1 MAKLKQA
8 VGKWVCGDE
17 FWDRQAEIELFVER
31 VEAGGHLLLVA
42 QRRMGKTSLMREVAR
57 RLQDRYICLF
67 VDLQKAKGG
76 PDAVVELGL
85 AVHPHESLWQKARGA
100 MGSACTKAL
109 DRIEKIGGDEIAVT
123 LRAGVT
129 AGDWVSKADRLLATI
144 ATAGKPVL
152 LLLDEVPILV
162 NRLLR
167 GEDGA
172 VTAEGRR
179 LADEFLSWL
188 RDNSIRHQGTI
199 RIVLSGSIG
208 LEPVL
213 HQAGLS
219 ATINTFEP
227 FELKPWD
234 DSVARGCLQ
243 ALANQYD
250 LELDEEVAVEMVGR
264 LGCCIPHHV
273 QLFFAQLRYWCIRTE
288 RAKPVL
294 ADVDVVYQEDMLG
307 SRGHAE
313 LTHYEERLRL
323 ALGAEAFPLAL
334 EMLTEASVTR
344 CLTREALDALQ
355 AGYALREE
363 PASEAEKRILWIL
376 EHDGYLKP
384 NEEGYVFVSTLLR
397 DWWRRRHG
405 SNYTP
410 VLKRKV

>member
-1 MAKLKQA
+1 MGKLKQA

-17 FWDRQAEIELFVER
+17 FWDREADVELFIER

-57 RLQDRYICLF
+57 RLQDSYICLF

-85 AVHPHESLWQKARGA
+85 AVHPHKSLWQKARGA
-100 MGSACTKAL
+100 LGSACTKAL

-129 AGDWVSKADRLLATI
+129 AGDWASKADRLLATI
-144 ATAGKPVL
+144 AAAGTPVL
-152 LLLDEVPILV
+152 LLLDEVPIMV

-167 GEDGA
+167 GRDGA
-172 VTAEGRR
+172 VTAEGKR

-188 RDNSIRHQGTI
+188 RQNSIRHQGTI
-199 RIVLSGSIG
+199 RMVLSGSIG

-227 FELKPWD
+227 FELRPWD
-234 DSVARGCLQ
+234 ESVARGCLQ
-243 ALANQYD
+243 ALANQYN
-250 LELDEEVAVEMVGR
+250 LELDEEVAVEMVDR

-273 QLFFAQLRYWCIRTE
+273 QLFFAQLRYRCV
-288 RAKPVL
+288 RAGRDRPVL
-294 ADVDVVYQEDMLG
+294 ADVEAAYEEDMLG

-323 ALGAEAFPLAL
+323 VLGAEEFPLAL
-334 EMLTEASVTR
+334 EMLTEASVTGR
-344 CLTREALDALQ
+344 LTREALEALQ
-355 AGYALREE
+355 GRYALGEE

-376 EHDGYLKP
+376 EHDGYLRP
-384 NEEGYVFVSTLLR
+384 DEEGYAFVSTLLR

-405 SNYTP
+405 SNYT
-410 VLKRKV
+410 